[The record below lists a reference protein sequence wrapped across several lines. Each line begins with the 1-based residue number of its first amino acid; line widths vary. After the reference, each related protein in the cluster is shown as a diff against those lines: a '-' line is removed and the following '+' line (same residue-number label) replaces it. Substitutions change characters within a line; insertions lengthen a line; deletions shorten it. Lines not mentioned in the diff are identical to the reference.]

1 MIELSELRIPATEAL
16 PFAREKLR
24 ACLVVAGLR
33 PVAASQVTAAVSQA
47 VRERIPAMV
56 HVALDENRRRLLLGP
71 PAIAGRYA
79 SIDLDRPPGN
89 DSVERMKGI
98 LARFTR
104 EELLY
109 DLERQVEERTADL
122 ARERERSERLLKN
135 MLPEQIA
142 ERMKLGETIADS
154 HTATV
159 LFADLKGFTSW
170 ASNTAPGTV
179 VTHLDR
185 IFSEFDEIAHRH
197 GVEKIKTIGDAY
209 MAAAGLPVERVDHV
223 DCVVQA
229 ALEIVGVLP
238 RVSEEIGV
246 PLDVRAGVHTGPVV
260 AGVIGTKKHA
270 YDIWG
275 DTVNIASRLES
286 HGVPGRVH
294 VSETVHQ
301 ALGKRYNCEKRGMI
315 ELKNRGELQT
325 WFVNGLAVLA
335 PDGRSGS
342 PD

>member
-1 MIELSELRIPATEAL
+1 MTELSELRIPAAEAL
-16 PFAREKLR
+16 SFAREKLR

-47 VRERIPAMV
+47 VRQRIPATI
-56 HVALDENRRRLLLGP
+56 HVALDVDGRHILLGP
-71 PAIAGRYA
+71 PSVAGRYGRIA
-79 SIDLDRPPGN
+79 LERVPD
-89 DSVERMKGI
+89 DSAVERMKAI
-98 LARFTR
+98 LARLTR
-104 EELLY
+104 EELLH

-135 MLPEQIA
+135 MLPEEIA
-142 ERMKLGETIADS
+142 ERMKVGETIADS

-170 ASNTAPGTV
+170 ASKTPPNTV
-179 VTHLDR
+179 VAQLDH
-185 IFSEFDEIAHRH
+185 IFSVFDEIAHRH
-197 GVEKIKTIGDAY
+197 GLEKIKTIGDAY

-229 ALEIVGVLP
+229 ALEMVEVLP
-238 RVSEEIGV
+238 RVSKESGV
-246 PLDVRAGVHTGPVV
+246 PFDVRVGVHTGPVV

-275 DTVNIASRLES
+275 DTVNIASRMES

-294 VSETVHQ
+294 VSDAVRQ
-301 ALGKRYNCEKRGMI
+301 ALGKRYDCERRGII
-315 ELKNRGELQT
+315 EIKNRGQLHT

-335 PDGRSGS
+335 PDAGS
-342 PD
+342 DSA